1 MRDGRGPK
9 KHKIQKIYREKM
21 NMREELC
28 KRQPS

>member
-9 KHKIQKIYREKM
+9 KEKIYREKM

-28 KRQPS
+28 KRQQS